1 MIIDIRA
8 DVKQVQEELKA
19 IGRQAPFALALGI
32 TRTTQDAQRAMQARM
47 PQVFQLRGT
56 ERLFRNAVK
65 MTSATKTK
73 PEGAV
78 RIQGPETPKG
88 PDARVA
94 RIILRHEDGGQKSS
108 DAMYRLETG
117 RMKALGFF
125 LPAKGLRSPAGRVPQ
140 KLYPRAIG
148 VASRMD
154 ASGASFFAKTQKG
167 RKVKK
172 GEAQRELSYFVSA
185 RGGVYE
191 RRVFGSGSAI
201 RLLWW
206 LRPQISLRPRL
217 GFFDTVER
225 VMDERYR
232 PNLLRAID
240 EALRTARPGGGL

>member
-1 MIIDIRA
+1 MNIDIRA
-8 DVKQVQEELKA
+8 DVKQVQAELRA
-19 IGRQAPFALALGI
+19 IGRQAPFAVALGV

-56 ERLFRNAVK
+56 ERLFRSAVK
-65 MTSATKTK
+65 MTSATKSK

-88 PDARVA
+88 PDARVS
-94 RIILRHEDGGQKSS
+94 RIILRHEDGGQQRS

-117 RMKALGFF
+117 TLKSLGFF
-125 LPAKGLRSPAGRVPQ
+125 LPAKGLRSANAQVPR
-140 KLYPRAIG
+140 KLYPRNIG
-148 VASRMD
+148 VSSRRD
-154 ASGASFFAKTQKG
+154 ASGESAFATSRKG
-167 RKVKK
+167 RKVTR
-172 GEAQRELSYFVSA
+172 GGTQRELSYFVSS

-191 RRVFGSGSAI
+191 RRVFGTRSAV

-232 PNLLRAID
+232 PNLLAAID
-240 EALRTARPGGGL
+240 EALRTARAPGGV